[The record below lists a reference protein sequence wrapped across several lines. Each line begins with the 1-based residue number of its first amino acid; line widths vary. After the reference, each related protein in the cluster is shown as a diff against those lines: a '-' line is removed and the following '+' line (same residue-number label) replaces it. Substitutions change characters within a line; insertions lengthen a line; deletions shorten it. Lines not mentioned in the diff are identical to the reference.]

1 MSETM
6 RRVRLEKESAKKNCP
21 ARRSQPS
28 GRRQPCR
35 RGLIVGNAI
44 RVEGRRGVLVV
55 QAGIGLR
62 SIKQWPKL
70 PVVAMRSRV
79 TNRCAIYA
87 EAGRLM
93 SVNTVSAA

>member
-28 GRRQPCR
+28 GRRQPFS

-44 RVEGRRGVLVV
+44 PIGELRSILVV

-62 SIKQWPKL
+62 SI
-70 PVVAMRSRV
+70 
-79 TNRCAIYA
+79 
-87 EAGRLM
+87 
-93 SVNTVSAA
+93 